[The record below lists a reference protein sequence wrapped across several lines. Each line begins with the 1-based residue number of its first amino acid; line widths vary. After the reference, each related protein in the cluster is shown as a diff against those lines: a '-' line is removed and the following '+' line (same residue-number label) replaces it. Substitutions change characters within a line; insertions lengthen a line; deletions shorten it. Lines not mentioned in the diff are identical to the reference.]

1 MVKKIILIC
10 VFFQLAGC
18 EKTDINAQ
26 VANDFEQQYHMAKR
40 NGASPIDLCVH
51 SGFAAAGYLQSKDEA
66 NYSRWKKIE
75 KSDCLAAGID
85 K

>member
-1 MVKKIILIC
+1 
-10 VFFQLAGC
+10 
-18 EKTDINAQ
+18 
-26 VANDFEQQYHMAKR
+26 MAKR